1 MTALPEAWTISII
14 KDGDCQACFYYNE
27 RVNTRRAWK
36 ETEKIIDFFQK
47 DENLNE
53 PPELVAFKYIAENEG
68 LMEHENW
75 KELFHKYP
83 CIYPLRGNFAG
94 GVLYTG
100 RSRIASA
107 IETYGITINF
117 DNDNIETDMFS
128 LFFDFKA
135 ILEDTGLKMPLFK
148 VYNVPVK
155 NLIDC
160 NFLDFDKYQNYWYN
174 SAICISADGGFYAL
188 LH

>member
-53 PPELVAFKYIAENEG
+53 PPELVAFKYIAENDG

-83 CIYPLRGNFAG
+83 YIYPLRGSFAG

-128 LFFDFKA
+128 LFFDFNA
-135 ILEDTGLKMPLFK
+135 ILENTGLKMPLFK
-148 VYNVPVK
+148 VYNIPVK

-174 SAICISADGGFYAL
+174 SAICRSTDGGFYAL
-188 LH
+188 LN